1 MEKLKGVF
9 EQTPFLPQC
18 QPIFDL
24 MGEGAEPE
32 LRAIAIGMALTALP
46 DDDREI
52 AAVILEHAGAHRFA
66 EITREASTEK
76 NGRETE
82 VSRPRSLACF
92 LNGPK
97 R

>member
-1 MEKLKGVF
+1 MSAPHRCPDELRHRAFDGYLEKLKGVF

-24 MGEGAEPE
+24 MGEGAETE

-66 EITREASTEK
+66 EITREAST
-76 NGRETE
+76 
-82 VSRPRSLACF
+82 
-92 LNGPK
+92 
-97 R
+97 